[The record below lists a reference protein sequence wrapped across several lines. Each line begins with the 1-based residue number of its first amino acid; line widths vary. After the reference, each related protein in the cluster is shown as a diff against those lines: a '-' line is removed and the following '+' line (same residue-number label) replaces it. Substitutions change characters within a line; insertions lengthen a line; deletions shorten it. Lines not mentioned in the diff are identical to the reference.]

1 MTPRPAKRPVNL
13 TAAIVVLWFQA
24 VANLG
29 VGFVLIAV
37 GTSEQGPTAGLTS
50 AAGLISVLAAPVL
63 VAGAVGLTRR
73 KVWARV
79 PVIVVEGLII
89 LSGLVMVVQ
98 ALLAGAPPTGFV
110 GILLAVLVLQ
120 GCLAKET
127 TAWLTGTAPRV
138 AP

>member
-1 MTPRPAKRPVNL
+1 MSPQTGKRPTNL
-13 TAAIVVLWFQA
+13 TAAIVILWIQA

-29 VGFVLIAV
+29 IGMVLIAV
-37 GTSEQGPTAGLTS
+37 GTSEQGLDADLTG

-73 KVWARV
+73 KVWVRV
-79 PVIVVEGLII
+79 PVVVVEGLII
-89 LSGLVMVVQ
+89 LSGLVTVVQ
-98 ALLAGAPPTGFV
+98 AMLAGGPPTGFV

-120 GCLAKET
+120 GCFSKESE
-127 TAWLTGTAPRV
+127 AWLTEAPPRV